1 MCSSWLLLL
10 GKSPSFSCLFYLK
23 KNQLCS
29 QNHNSTTT
37 NIVFLFPIF
46 LNIKKYTQNKI
57 NKAKCVKQTPLRDI
71 QPGPLH
77 AFLPSSESFFVTI
90 WTCLLFLYL
99 IQGNMIHINTG
110 KHLHFMFT
118 MGKFKL
124 IALLIENNV
133 YACILLRFSF

>member
-1 MCSSWLLLL
+1 MCSSWPLLL

-23 KNQLCS
+23 KNQLCP
-29 QNHNSTTT
+29 QNHNRTTT

-57 NKAKCVKQTPLRDI
+57 KKAKCMKQTPLRDI

>member
-57 NKAKCVKQTPLRDI
+57 KKAKCMKQTPLRDI

-110 KHLHFMFT
+110 KHLHFTFT
-118 MGKFKL
+118 MGNFKL
-124 IALLIENNV
+124 IV
-133 YACILLRFSF
+133 SFVNRKQCLCMHTFKI